1 MIRRPPR
8 STLFPYTTLFRSELL
23 HLGRWYPAAEV
34 VDAENVGDVVAVVA
48 DAQPLTCGQLDHLDG
63 PAARSAVAISHPA
76 ILPQVRRRQAP
87 ERRGAAAPH
96 AASNLPDR

>member
-76 ILPQVRRRQAP
+76 ILPQVRSRQAP
-87 ERRGAAAPH
+87 GPPGGAGQPASAATP
-96 AASNLPDR
+96 R